1 LLTKIFT
8 EEYERKQQ
16 VQIKKPLE
24 FSLQILNEIQLP
36 SVKKQPYRFLL
47 RQQSMD
53 LFNQPN
59 VKGWDEVNHG

>member
-16 VQIKKPLE
+16 GSKLKSARI
-24 FSLQILNEIQLP
+24 SLQILNEIQLP
-36 SVKKQPYRFLL
+36 SVKKQPIVFFL